1 MMQKTSDLVEID
13 LPAELASPA
22 RRALLEAGIT
32 RLEQLSMVS
41 RGELRQLHGIGR
53 KAILQL
59 QRALAER
66 GLSFADQ

>member
-1 MMQKTSDLVEID
+1 MMQKTSYPVEID

-32 RLEQLSMVS
+32 HLEQLSLVS
-41 RGELRQLHGIGR
+41 KGELRQLHGIGP

-59 QRALAER
+59 HRALAER